1 MLAHPNQIPQN
12 YSLYQNKLIRI
23 ISPFSGEQFKIE
35 LGGKENEFR
44 ELLATLLNIDS
55 SYIKGLK
62 DSYGNYYT
70 LSSALNGLFI
80 FSNENNL
87 FSLVLNI
94 PNNNKYKQY
103 SEAYDRNM
111 LYNVNNNYHNRTEY
125 NKIYIG
131 HSNKKLM
138 KSQSHYRYTN
148 LIKELIPAI
157 NRNFR
162 DEEEYEKESYY
173 TLERH
178 PKYAKIL
185 KNIKEKFSKEQY
197 NVLKE
202 LLKMENITI
211 INYFK
216 LYEKSNDKKDLIKN
230 LKSLYKKYHKK
241 ISKNDSTISEEESSQ
256 DKSHKRNKKY
266 IKDKRISRN
275 SDITSITE
283 IGTKSHKSH
292 FHHKKR
298 EKSQSSSSESESNK
312 SSQSKSKSKSKSS
325 SDSISEK
332 SKDSE
337 SENSEE
343 TIIDK
348 NIFPIKCSSLEDVID
363 NLKQIFNNQLIINCL
378 FTNDIDYL
386 KKTETQKSQLL
397 ENEFGIKNF
406 TITENIYETIKTYY
420 ENIMKKNIEKDMT
433 ENEKSILY
441 KLIKKKNRSIHL
453 RFIALFRHNN
463 YSNLSNDLKECIKDY
478 LKRKKGSEHKVHI
491 KHKESRSLNS
501 NSNDSEENDNDNQD
515 EIGMDDSIQSI
526 RKNERMAKNKQKKN
540 NEQKSQKSND
550 DNSIGQFKLMEMN
563 DESKSGE
570 NSKKSEGF
578 SRKSSSKIA
587 NEKDDDKKNANF
599 IPKIRKFK
607 DEGNLNITDNELN
620 IIINEFNSKNQLL
633 FSIIEE
639 CEVIEDQDEQRD
651 ELIEGIEGFL
661 KNVYKKK
668 LYVQGEPVKLIGGN
682 NNENNNKKNND
693 NNENKNITPMEQP
706 YEKEIIAG
714 LKGEKFSKKGNKKIM
729 NILLKNNIYTKD
741 QMEII
746 DEDLEQDNNYIIGS
760 FEVFYLTK
768 NVKELVENLNLKLKY
783 SQTEKENQM
792 KNNLDIIMKSF
803 NEKQQN
809 KIKELYDSKDNN
821 LMNILRTE
829 INDIQKAKEGIT
841 NLLENN

>member
-1 MLAHPNQIPQN
+1 
-12 YSLYQNKLIRI
+12 
-23 ISPFSGEQFKIE
+23 
-35 LGGKENEFR
+35 
-44 ELLATLLNIDS
+44 
-55 SYIKGLK
+55 
-62 DSYGNYYT
+62 
-70 LSSALNGLFI
+70 
-80 FSNENNL
+80 
-87 FSLVLNI
+87 
-94 PNNNKYKQY
+94 
-103 SEAYDRNM
+103 
-111 LYNVNNNYHNRTEY
+111 
-125 NKIYIG
+125 
-131 HSNKKLM
+131 M
-138 KSQSHYRYTN
+138 K
-148 LIKELIPAI
+148 
-157 NRNFR
+157 
-162 DEEEYEKESYY
+162 YEKESYY
-173 TLERH
+173 TLKRH
-178 PKYAKIL
+178 TTYAKIL

-337 SENSEE
+337 SENTEE

-386 KKTETQKSQLL
+386 KKTETKKSQLL
-397 ENEFGIKNF
+397 ENEVGIKNF

-463 YSNLSNDLKECIKDY
+463 YSHLSNDLKECIKDY

-501 NSNDSEENDNDNQD
+501 NSNDSDENDNDNQD

-540 NEQKSQKSND
+540 NEQKSQKSNE

-587 NEKDDDKKNANF
+587 NEKDEDKKNANF

-682 NNENNNKKNND
+682 ND
-693 NNENKNITPMEQP
+693 HNENKNITPMEQP
-706 YEKEIIAG
+706 YEKEIITG

-729 NILLKNNIYTKD
+729 NILLKNNVYTKD

-746 DEDLEQDNNYIIGS
+746 DEDLEHDNNYIIGT

-783 SQTEKENQM
+783 SQTEKENQI

-821 LMNILRTE
+821 LMNILKTE

>member
-1 MLAHPNQIPQN
+1 M
-12 YSLYQNKLIRI
+12 
-23 ISPFSGEQFKIE
+23 
-35 LGGKENEFR
+35 
-44 ELLATLLNIDS
+44 
-55 SYIKGLK
+55 
-62 DSYGNYYT
+62 
-70 LSSALNGLFI
+70 
-80 FSNENNL
+80 
-87 FSLVLNI
+87 
-94 PNNNKYKQY
+94 
-103 SEAYDRNM
+103 
-111 LYNVNNNYHNRTEY
+111 
-125 NKIYIG
+125 
-131 HSNKKLM
+131 
-138 KSQSHYRYTN
+138 
-148 LIKELIPAI
+148 
-157 NRNFR
+157 
-162 DEEEYEKESYY
+162 
-173 TLERH
+173 
-178 PKYAKIL
+178 
-185 KNIKEKFSKEQY
+185 SKEQY

-275 SDITSITE
+275 TDITSITE

-312 SSQSKSKSKSKSS
+312 SSQSKSKSKSKSKSS

-501 NSNDSEENDNDNQD
+501 NSNDSDENDNDNQD

-570 NSKKSEGF
+570 NSKKSEDF

-587 NEKDDDKKNANF
+587 NEKDEDKKNANF

-682 NNENNNKKNND
+682 ND
-693 NNENKNITPMEQP
+693 HNENKNITPMEQP

-746 DEDLEQDNNYIIGS
+746 DEDLEHDNNYIIGS

-783 SQTEKENQM
+783 SQTEKENQI

>member
-138 KSQSHYRYTN
+138 KSKSHYRYTN

-406 TITENIYETIKTYY
+406 IITENIYETIKTYY

-633 FSIIEE
+633 LSIIEE

-783 SQTEKENQM
+783 SQTEKENQI

>member
-1 MLAHPNQIPQN
+1 
-12 YSLYQNKLIRI
+12 
-23 ISPFSGEQFKIE
+23 
-35 LGGKENEFR
+35 
-44 ELLATLLNIDS
+44 
-55 SYIKGLK
+55 
-62 DSYGNYYT
+62 
-70 LSSALNGLFI
+70 
-80 FSNENNL
+80 
-87 FSLVLNI
+87 
-94 PNNNKYKQY
+94 
-103 SEAYDRNM
+103 
-111 LYNVNNNYHNRTEY
+111 
-125 NKIYIG
+125 
-131 HSNKKLM
+131 
-138 KSQSHYRYTN
+138 
-148 LIKELIPAI
+148 
-157 NRNFR
+157 
-162 DEEEYEKESYY
+162 
-173 TLERH
+173 
-178 PKYAKIL
+178 
-185 KNIKEKFSKEQY
+185 
-197 NVLKE
+197 
-202 LLKMENITI
+202 MENITI

-266 IKDKRISRN
+266 IRDKRISRN

-463 YSNLSNDLKECIKDY
+463 YSHLSNDLKECIKDY

-501 NSNDSEENDNDNQD
+501 NSNDSDENDNDNQD

-633 FSIIEE
+633 LSIIEE

-682 NNENNNKKNND
+682 ND
-693 NNENKNITPMEQP
+693 HNENKNITQMEQP

-746 DEDLEQDNNYIIGS
+746 DEDLEQDNNYIIGA
-760 FEVFYLTK
+760 FEVFYLSK

-783 SQTEKENQM
+783 SQTEKENQI

>member
-1 MLAHPNQIPQN
+1 
-12 YSLYQNKLIRI
+12 
-23 ISPFSGEQFKIE
+23 
-35 LGGKENEFR
+35 
-44 ELLATLLNIDS
+44 
-55 SYIKGLK
+55 
-62 DSYGNYYT
+62 
-70 LSSALNGLFI
+70 
-80 FSNENNL
+80 
-87 FSLVLNI
+87 
-94 PNNNKYKQY
+94 
-103 SEAYDRNM
+103 
-111 LYNVNNNYHNRTEY
+111 
-125 NKIYIG
+125 
-131 HSNKKLM
+131 
-138 KSQSHYRYTN
+138 
-148 LIKELIPAI
+148 
-157 NRNFR
+157 
-162 DEEEYEKESYY
+162 
-173 TLERH
+173 
-178 PKYAKIL
+178 
-185 KNIKEKFSKEQY
+185 
-197 NVLKE
+197 
-202 LLKMENITI
+202 ME
-211 INYFK
+211 
-216 LYEKSNDKKDLIKN
+216 
-230 LKSLYKKYHKK
+230 
-241 ISKNDSTISEEESSQ
+241 
-256 DKSHKRNKKY
+256 
-266 IKDKRISRN
+266 
-275 SDITSITE
+275 
-283 IGTKSHKSH
+283 
-292 FHHKKR
+292 
-298 EKSQSSSSESESNK
+298 
-312 SSQSKSKSKSKSS
+312 
-325 SDSISEK
+325 EK

-501 NSNDSEENDNDNQD
+501 NSNDSDENDNDNQD

-651 ELIEGIEGFL
+651 ELIEGIQGFL

-706 YEKEIIAG
+706 Y
-714 LKGEKFSKKGNKKIM
+714 
-729 NILLKNNIYTKD
+729 
-741 QMEII
+741 
-746 DEDLEQDNNYIIGS
+746 
-760 FEVFYLTK
+760 
-768 NVKELVENLNLKLKY
+768 
-783 SQTEKENQM
+783 
-792 KNNLDIIMKSF
+792 
-803 NEKQQN
+803 
-809 KIKELYDSKDNN
+809 
-821 LMNILRTE
+821 
-829 INDIQKAKEGIT
+829 
-841 NLLENN
+841 

>member
-283 IGTKSHKSH
+283 IGTKSHKSN

-312 SSQSKSKSKSKSS
+312 SSQSKSKSKSNIS

-633 FSIIEE
+633 LSIIEE

-682 NNENNNKKNND
+682 ND
-693 NNENKNITPMEQP
+693 HNENKNITPMEQP

-783 SQTEKENQM
+783 SQTEKENQI